1 MLKGELRS
9 LEFNASGNSK
19 PQTVVEQRLQR
30 FVRHPDAATLALGI
44 VIGLGVCAPL
54 LGGNRVLLLDWSIGP
69 HVAVANPA
77 VLGLN
82 GGLTA
87 GIIPSVVMALLNGL
101 LGGVATWLP
110 ILLFFPIAAV
120 GAGQLA
126 GRSRWSRLAAGTLY
140 AVNPFV
146 FNRIFVGHLPLLIGY
161 ALLPFAIAAAIRSLS
176 SPVAR
181 WAVPALW
188 WAVLTALSPNF
199 AWIFGVVVVGIVVV
213 AASTRQFPIRRV
225 FGWFGAVVAAFA
237 LMSMYILLPHSAT
250 NLPTQVGRVSLD
262 LYRTTGD
269 PHLGLFANVLAL
281 YGFWRTGPGPELP
294 KDVLS
299 GWPFLILAIFL
310 IAAFG
315 VWSAVQKSESGGDR
329 ISTENSSGRTS
340 IPSNAAGDVPLDEEV
355 GTGQSPLFD
364 QRRLGILLLFVG
376 VAGYFL
382 ALGDQGPTGGLFLW
396 AYDHVPFFAIMREPQ
411 KFLMLLALAYAV
423 LFGWGVE
430 RLSQV
435 NVTPRRLGTVA
446 AAVGLGVV
454 LPLGYT
460 PTIFGGLAGQISST
474 SLPSDYQRADSLMST
489 GSGNILSLPWH
500 LYLDYPFTDGR
511 VVANVAATSFRR
523 NVISGDNVE
532 ASGVETQSTSPRSAY
547 LEELF
552 SRGSTTSLF
561 GAMVAP
567 LGVQYV
573 VLAKTVDWASYGWLA
588 DQKDLRLVLNTSS
601 LEVWRNL
608 AYVGVGQRVTKLTS
622 VSGINGLLALARL
635 NELGAGAV
643 VTKRATKS
651 SGNSA
656 AAVSKGKTTDGSAT
670 QFHAVKQISPVAYQ
684 IGPGTPGWVAVD
696 APFEE
701 GWSLNGQSATAT
713 AEGTVLVRVG
723 AQGGVL
729 RFTPWAL
736 VRLGYLISAG
746 VFAAFAAFLAIDRRR
761 RTARAP

>member
-1 MLKGELRS
+1 
-9 LEFNASGNSK
+9 
-19 PQTVVEQRLQR
+19 
-30 FVRHPDAATLALGI
+30 
-44 VIGLGVCAPL
+44 
-54 LGGNRVLLLDWSIGP
+54 
-69 HVAVANPA
+69 
-77 VLGLN
+77 
-82 GGLTA
+82 
-87 GIIPSVVMALLNGL
+87 
-101 LGGVATWLP
+101 
-110 ILLFFPIAAV
+110 
-120 GAGQLA
+120 
-126 GRSRWSRLAAGTLY
+126 
-140 AVNPFV
+140 
-146 FNRIFVGHLPLLIGY
+146 
-161 ALLPFAIAAAIRSLS
+161 
-176 SPVAR
+176 
-181 WAVPALW
+181 
-188 WAVLTALSPNF
+188 
-199 AWIFGVVVVGIVVV
+199 
-213 AASTRQFPIRRV
+213 
-225 FGWFGAVVAAFA
+225 
-237 LMSMYILLPHSAT
+237 
-250 NLPTQVGRVSLD
+250 
-262 LYRTTGD
+262 
-269 PHLGLFANVLAL
+269 
-281 YGFWRTGPGPELP
+281 
-294 KDVLS
+294 
-299 GWPFLILAIFL
+299 
-310 IAAFG
+310 
-315 VWSAVQKSESGGDR
+315 
-329 ISTENSSGRTS
+329 
-340 IPSNAAGDVPLDEEV
+340 
-355 GTGQSPLFD
+355 LFD